1 VLAAE
6 ASLVIAVPLPTL
18 PSRRLRSSARA
29 CRLGQQL
36 FLQLVYFSS
45 ARFTWEQPHEWIP
58 LLIVALVPAGRV
70 WGHDHRLI
78 QRGSQR
84 YGGWPF

>member
-1 VLAAE
+1 M
-6 ASLVIAVPLPTL
+6 
-18 PSRRLRSSARA
+18 
-29 CRLGQQL
+29 
-36 FLQLVYFSS
+36 
-45 ARFTWEQPHEWIP
+45 WEQPHEWIP